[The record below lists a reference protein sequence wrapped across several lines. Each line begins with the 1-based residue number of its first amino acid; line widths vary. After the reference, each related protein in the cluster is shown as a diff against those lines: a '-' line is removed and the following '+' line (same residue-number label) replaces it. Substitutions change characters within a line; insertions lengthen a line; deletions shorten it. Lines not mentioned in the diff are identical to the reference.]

1 MDIAMVEQIV
11 QLIINNGTPVVLVA
25 FIIIAL
31 TKGVPALSKWFKE
44 KIDNWLEDQRLK
56 DKEIIESVKEIA
68 STNKQLTENFIIQ
81 NERLGV
87 IEDDI
92 KEIKQTLKES

>member
-11 QLIINNGTPVVLVA
+11 QLIINNGTPIVLVA
-25 FIIIAL
+25 FVIIAIY
-31 TKGVPALSKWFKE
+31 KCVPSLSKWFKE

-87 IEDDI
+87 IEEDI